1 MLNKIQNFTRKY
13 TISIILF
20 EIITFFTITLLIMNE
35 ISPVSKYDE
44 NAYLDHVRTILLS
57 ENYWYLGDRNRMPIF
72 NYFLSLFYD
81 LNLNE
86 LKNYYNL
93 KIANLALTS
102 FLSMLFFLK
111 LNKKFQNKFI
121 FINLSF
127 FVLVIPIFAL
137 VHQLL
142 VESIFFISFCLM
154 LVYFDQFYNEPS
166 TQNGIKLGFAG
177 AFCYLLKYT
186 GLTVFFAISLFTVIF
201 GLLNKKTIYIKR
213 FIIVFFTFFI
223 LVSPYLYENYTNFN
237 NHIFYNVNSEFY
249 FWADSWE
256 EIVDGVRA
264 NNDRV
269 GWPTMEESELP
280 SFEKYVSEHSFSDVY
295 NRFLFGFKSIGVDY
309 FNLSKLGSHITIISI
324 SVLMMS
330 IYLAYKGRVFN
341 VLKLSYFDLITI
353 LTSGFII
360 LASAFNSYIST
371 GLRYTLPIAIPLFLM
386 VFLKLDKVYA
396 KNNIVEFRN
405 ILVFFTSLNIF
416 ILANSYLNLL
426 P

>member
-1 MLNKIQNFTRKY
+1 MLSRIQNFTRKY
-13 TISIILF
+13 TISIIFF

-121 FINLSF
+121 FINFSF

-154 LVYFDQFYNEPS
+154 LVYFDQFYDEPS
-166 TQNGIKLGFAG
+166 SQNAIKLGFAG

-186 GLTVFFAISLFTVIF
+186 GLTVFFAISLFTIIF
-201 GLLNKKTIYIKR
+201 GLLNKKTIYIKK

-269 GWPTMEESELP
+269 GWPTMEDSELP

-309 FNLSKLGSHITIISI
+309 FSLSKLGSHITIISI

-330 IYLAYKGRVFN
+330 IYLAYKRRVFY

-353 LTSGFII
+353 LTCGFII

-371 GLRYTLPIAIPLFLM
+371 GLRYTLPIGIPLFLM
-386 VFLKLDKVYA
+386 VFLKLDKVCA
-396 KNNIVEFRN
+396 RNNILEFRR

>member
-1 MLNKIQNFTRKY
+1 MLSRIQDFTRKY
-13 TISIILF
+13 TILVIFF

-121 FINLSF
+121 FINFSF

-154 LVYFDQFYNEPS
+154 LVYFDQFYDEPS
-166 TQNGIKLGFAG
+166 SQNAIKLGFAG

-269 GWPTMEESELP
+269 GWPTMEDSELP

-330 IYLAYKGRVFN
+330 IYLAYKGRVFY

-360 LASAFNSYIST
+360 LASAFNSYISI
-371 GLRYTLPIAIPLFLM
+371 GLRYTLPIGIPLFLM

-396 KNNIVEFRN
+396 RNNIVEFRH